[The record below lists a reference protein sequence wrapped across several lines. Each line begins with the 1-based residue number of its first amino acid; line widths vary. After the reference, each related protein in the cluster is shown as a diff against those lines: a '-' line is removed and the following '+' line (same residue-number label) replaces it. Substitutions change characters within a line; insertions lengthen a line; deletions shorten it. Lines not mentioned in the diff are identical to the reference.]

1 MIDVPDR
8 GEEGRASRAAFRAFV
23 RENHPDVGGDP
34 HVFAEGLDRFRRDR
48 PENRQGGPDRQD
60 QPEDDSRYD
69 APVVFVST
77 PGGVAGLTNRVKRWR
92 GRRRR
97 PPRVR

>member
-1 MIDVPDR
+1 MNDVPDR
-8 GEEGRASRAAFRAFV
+8 SAEGRAARAAFRAFV

-34 HVFAEGLDRFRRDR
+34 HVFAEGLDRFRRGEQ
-48 PENRQGGPDRQD
+48 PENQQD

-69 APVVFVST
+69 APVVFVKE
-77 PGGVAGLTNRVKRWR
+77 PGGVTGLTNRVKRWR
-92 GRRRR
+92 GRKRR